1 MDTVEK
7 ILTLSP
13 NITLLILF
21 GLICG
26 VIVIGKNWQKIKNAA
41 DTFYN
46 TRKKN
51 EKYREMLIHADE
63 KVNKYEETLDELNEN
78 VENLQEKISK
88 YNTENHQHW
97 DVSIEYRKK
106 YDEQKRRDEEKHIEI
121 IDMQKQ
127 LADAQ
132 LNLTNAVT
140 TLTQM
145 STERERKIEALMCAC
160 RNLLA
165 SDLNTRYQRY
175 LALGYVPAD
184 EYDEFV
190 AEYQA
195 YRACNGNHSIEAKYK
210 YIMEHIPVKVVESRP
225 VLQVN

>member
-26 VIVIGKNWQKIKNAA
+26 AIVIGKNWKKIKSIT

-51 EKYREMLIHADE
+51 EKYREMLVHADE
-63 KVNKYEETLDELNEN
+63 KVTEYEETLDELNED
-78 VENLQEKISK
+78 VGNLKNKISE
-88 YNTENHQHW
+88 YDTENHKHW

-121 IDMQKQ
+121 MNMQKQ

-140 TLTQM
+140 TLTHL
-145 STERERKIEALMCAC
+145 STEREHKIEALMCAC

-195 YRACNGNHSIEAKYK
+195 YRSCNGNSTVEAKYN
-210 YIMEHIPVKVVESRP
+210 YIMKHIPVKVVESRP
-225 VLQVN
+225 VLKVN